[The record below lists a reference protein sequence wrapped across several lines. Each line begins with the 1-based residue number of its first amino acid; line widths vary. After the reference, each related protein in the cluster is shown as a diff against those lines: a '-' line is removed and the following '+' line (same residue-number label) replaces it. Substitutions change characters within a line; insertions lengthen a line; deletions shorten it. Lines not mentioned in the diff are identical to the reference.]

1 MAIAFIAG
9 AVIGCMIGAAL
20 VYTYELKTLSWFGKK
35 VDEIEQQF
43 NQLCALT
50 PQVAYICDGEAC
62 TSCDGEGCH
71 HTCDIQHARNF
82 ECVGE
87 NKYMEKGESNGAL

>member
-9 AVIGCMIGAAL
+9 CLIGGLFGAAL
-20 VYTYELKTLSWFGKK
+20 MYAYELKTLSWFGKE
-35 VDEIEQQF
+35 VDKIEKQF
-43 NQLCALT
+43 NLLCALT
-50 PQVAYICDGEAC
+50 PRVAYICDGKAC

-71 HTCDIQHARNF
+71 HTVDIQHARNF

-87 NKYMEKGESNGAL
+87 NKYMEKEESE